1 MRIAPHQIHNVLAA
15 YVKRLRHIQDAADN
29 GETPPEACSPE
40 DKRRLIV
47 SKISTD
53 MIERMVFSRHTP
65 APEADLSDPPAALPR
80 KPVSTDRFTYRM
92 ITQPGEI
99 ITAHMEIEDTAFLI
113 SRMDIAARDIE
124 ENT

>member
-15 YVKRLRHIQDAADN
+15 YAKRLKHIQDAADN
-29 GETPPEACSPE
+29 GETPTDVCSPE

-65 APEADLSDPPAALPR
+65 DKEAGLSDPPTALPR
-80 KPVSTDRFTYRM
+80 KQVSTDRFTYRM
-92 ITQPGEI
+92 MTQTGEI
-99 ITAHMEIEDTAFLI
+99 ITSQMEIEDTDFLI
-113 SRMDIAARDIE
+113 SRMDGGWMTDG
-124 ENT
+124 

>member
-15 YVKRLRHIQDAADN
+15 YAKRLKLIQDAADN
-29 GETPPEACSPE
+29 GETPTDVCSPE

-65 APEADLSDPPAALPR
+65 DTEADLPAAQAALPR
-80 KPVSTDRFTYRM
+80 KPVSTDQFTYRM
-92 ITQPGEI
+92 ITRTGEI
-99 ITAHMEIEDTAFLI
+99 ITAHMEIEDTGFLI
-113 SRMDIAARDIE
+113 NQM
-124 ENT
+124 NGK